1 MRIAVIAPPWLPVP
15 PPAYGGTE
23 TVIDGLVRG
32 FSARGHDVLLCTT
45 GDATAPVPRHAFYAE
60 AQHARIGNAAC
71 ELAHLVDAY
80 EVARTY
86 DVVHDHTVIGPFY
99 ANRHPEVPVVTTN
112 HGPFDEEFRL
122 LYRNA
127 DRAAVV
133 AISHHHASTAD
144 GVPVRAV
151 IHHGIDLPTFP
162 EGRGEGA
169 HLAFLGRM
177 TPDKGV
183 CEAIAI
189 ARDAGVPLLIG
200 AKMREGAERAFFE
213 AHVRPAL
220 GGGIEYLGE
229 LGPAEKVALLGSARA
244 LLNPIQ
250 WPEPFGLVMVE
261 SLACGTPVLAHPRG
275 AAPEIVDDRVTGFLP
290 SDHESMVARVA
301 DLDALS
307 RAACRRAAEER
318 FSVDRMVEQ
327 HLSLYADIIA
337 EHPPSSRR
345 NGRPAAAP
353 VTRLG
358 RPAR

>member
-32 FSARGHDVLLCTT
+32 FSERDHDVLLCTT
-45 GDATAPVPRHAFYAE
+45 GDATAPVPRHALYAE

-86 DVVHDHTVIGPFY
+86 DIVHDHTVIGPFY

-112 HGPFDEEFRL
+112 HGPFDDEFRL

-144 GVPVRAV
+144 GVAVRAV
-151 IHHGIDLPTFP
+151 IHHGIDLARFP
-162 EGRGEGA
+162 VGPGNGD

-177 TPDKGV
+177 TPDKGI

-189 ARDAGVPLLIG
+189 ARAAGVPLKIG
-200 AKMREGAERAFFE
+200 AKMREGAEQAFFE

-220 GGGIEYLGE
+220 GGDIEYLGE
-229 LGPAEKVALLGSARA
+229 LGHDDKVALVGSARA

-261 SLACGTPVLAHPRG
+261 ALACGTPVLAHPRG
-275 AAPEIVDDRVTGFLP
+275 AAPEIVDHGVTGHLP
-290 SDHESMVARVA
+290 ADHDEMVRRVA
-301 DLDALS
+301 DVGTLS
-307 RAACRRAAEER
+307 RLACRRAAEER
-318 FSVDRMVEQ
+318 FGLGRMVEQ
-327 HLSLYADIIA
+327 HLSLYAEIVA
-337 EHPPSSRR
+337 EHGRSRTR
-345 NGRPAAAP
+345 NGRGAAVRLAP
-353 VTRLG
+353 RGGLP
-358 RPAR
+358 R